1 MTETEVGEVDR
12 SCRRNQRGSASIE
25 TIGMLPYL
33 LMAALFA
40 WQVLVAGFIA
50 VNAEN
55 AARNGSRVEGRGG
68 DGSAAAIDSLA
79 PFVRDGATASVDGE
93 RATVRVEIPIVLPQI
108 TSENF
113 AITRTATLPSTD

>member
-1 MTETEVGEVDR
+1 MNEHQISRR
-12 SCRRNQRGSASIE
+12 SERGSVSLE

-33 LMAALFA
+33 IMAALFA
-40 WQVLVAGFIA
+40 WQVLVAGYIA
-50 VNAEN
+50 VNTEN

-68 DGSAAAIDSLA
+68 NGNAAAIESLA
-79 PFVRDGATASVDGE
+79 PFVRDNATARVDGE
-93 RATVRVEIPIVLPQI
+93 TATVTVEIPIVLPQI

>member
-1 MTETEVGEVDR
+1 MSDYK
-12 SCRRNQRGSASIE
+12 SRRRFNERGSASLE

-33 LMAALFA
+33 LMAALLA
-40 WQVLVAGFIA
+40 WQVLVAGYIA
-50 VNAEN
+50 VNTEN

-68 DGSAAAIDSLA
+68 NGRAAAIDSLA
-79 PFVRDGATASVDGE
+79 PFVRDHATASVDGE
-93 RATVRVEIPIVLPQI
+93 SATVTVEIPIVLPQI

>member
-1 MTETEVGEVDR
+1 M
-12 SCRRNQRGSASIE
+12 SHYKCSRRGNERGSVSLE

-40 WQVLVAGFIA
+40 WQVLVAGYIA
-50 VNAEN
+50 VNTEN

-79 PFVRDGATASVDGE
+79 PFVRDNATASVDGE
-93 RATVRVEIPIVLPQI
+93 RATVTVEIPIVLPQI
-108 TSENF
+108 TNENF

>member
-1 MTETEVGEVDR
+1 MRPRMNQHESRRR
-12 SCRRNQRGSASIE
+12 SERGSVSLE

-40 WQVLVAGFIA
+40 WQVLVAGYIA
-50 VNAEN
+50 VNTEN

-68 DGSAAAIDSLA
+68 DGRSAAIESLA
-79 PFVRDGATASVDGE
+79 PFVRGNATARVDGE
-93 RATVRVEIPIVLPQI
+93 RATVTVEIPIVLPQI

>member
-1 MTETEVGEVDR
+1 MSDYT
-12 SCRRNQRGSASIE
+12 SRRRFNESGSASLE

-40 WQVLVAGFIA
+40 WQVLVAGYIA
-50 VNAEN
+50 VNTEN

-68 DGSAAAIDSLA
+68 NGSAAAIESLA
-79 PFVRDGATASVDGE
+79 PFVRDNATATVDGE
-93 RATVRVEIPIVLPQI
+93 KATVTVEIPIVLPQI
-108 TSENF
+108 TNENF

>member
-1 MTETEVGEVDR
+1 MRARMNHHEGN
-12 SCRRNQRGSASIE
+12 RRNERGTVSLE

-40 WQVLVAGFIA
+40 WQVLVAGYIA
-50 VNAEN
+50 VNTEN

-68 DGSAAAIDSLA
+68 NGSAAAIDSLA
-79 PFVRDGATASVDGE
+79 PFVRDNATASVDGE
-93 RATVRVEIPIVLPQI
+93 RATVTVEIPIVLPQI

-113 AITRTATLPSTD
+113 AITRTATLPATD